1 MYNNV
6 MYNIRNGLL
15 MWGMVSDKNDYIL
28 EFQREILM
36 ASLLRAVV
44 FMRDLPWPLCNQ
56 TDGFSVPRTN
66 ERPSPLLSDYWIL
79 REIVNDM

>member
-15 MWGMVSDKNDYIL
+15 MWGMVSNKNDYIL
-28 EFQREILM
+28 EFQRGILM

-44 FMRDLPWPLCNQ
+44 FMRDLPWPLCN
-56 TDGFSVPRTN
+56 
-66 ERPSPLLSDYWIL
+66 
-79 REIVNDM
+79 